1 MSEKKKNY
9 VILIGGSEDR
19 KRDKVIL
26 NRMLKKTRAKHIA
39 IIPSASFYP
48 IEASREYK
56 NAFNDL
62 GVKNVDTLDIR
73 YRDEADRQEH
83 LEIVE
88 SADLVFFSGGDQVKL
103 VRTLNNSDLIRVIKR
118 RFEEENLSIAGSSAG
133 AAAASRV
140 MYYDGDY
147 HGFEKNSINDSE
159 GFGFLEDITIDTHFR
174 ERQRYMRMVQILA
187 SGKTE
192 KGIGLD
198 EDTAIIIRPGQ
209 RFEVVGSGIVTVMD
223 GRRIKY
229 SNYEMISEH
238 DLIGVDDIK
247 MSFLTS
253 GMSFSMKRWKANI
266 PMRQKNIIKQY
277 LENKKR
283 TDTN

>member
-1 MSEKKKNY
+1 MSEKSRNY
-9 VILIGGSEDR
+9 IVLIGGSEDR
-19 KRDKVIL
+19 RRDKVIL
-26 NRMLKKTRAKHIA
+26 SRMLKKTGANRIA

-48 IEASREYK
+48 VEASREYE

-62 GVKNVDTLDIR
+62 GIRNVDTLDIR
-73 YRDEADRQEH
+73 HRDEADRKEH
-83 LEIVE
+83 LEIAD

-103 VRTLNNSDLIRVIKR
+103 VRTLESSELMQLIKR
-118 RFEEENLSIAGSSAG
+118 RFEEKNLSIAGSSAG

-147 HGFEKNSINDSE
+147 HGFEKNSINASE

-198 EDTAIIIRPGQ
+198 ENTAIIIRPGQ

-238 DLIGVDDIK
+238 ELVGVDDIK

-253 GMSFSMKRWKANI
+253 GMTFSMKRWKANI
-266 PMRQKNIIKQY
+266 PMRHKNTIKQY
-277 LENKKR
+277 LKNKKQA
-283 TDTN
+283 DTN